1 MEDYVNVYI
10 ENDIGKVVL
19 VECPS
24 KTNFI
29 KLKELVKEKNLAKKI
44 KFLYFL
50 IKGST
55 FDESNKNE
63 IIDLEEGDKIII
75 MNERKDEGGVF
86 KKCEFK

>member
-10 ENDIGKVVL
+10 ENDDGKVVL

-24 KTNFI
+24 KTSFI
-29 KLKELVKEKNLAKKI
+29 KLKELVKEKNLAEKI

-55 FDESNKNE
+55 FDESNKKE
-63 IIDLEEGDKIII
+63 II
-75 MNERKDEGGVF
+75 
-86 KKCEFK
+86 